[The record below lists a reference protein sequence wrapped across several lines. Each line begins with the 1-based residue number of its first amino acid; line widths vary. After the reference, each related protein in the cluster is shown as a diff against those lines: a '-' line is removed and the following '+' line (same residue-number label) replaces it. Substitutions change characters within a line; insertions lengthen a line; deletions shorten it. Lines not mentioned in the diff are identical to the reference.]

1 MITKNN
7 RKIIGLYTVVLFVII
22 IFASTIGVADIR
34 FNDALR
40 IISSKIPFIKQF
52 INIDN
57 MKASSI
63 LIVLNIRLPRIILAG
78 IVGVALASSGVVFQ
92 AIFKNPM
99 ADPYILGIS
108 SGAAFGATLVIIFGI
123 SFSFLGLSMISIG
136 AFLGAM
142 GTTFLVYNIAKLN
155 NRTPVITL
163 LLSGI
168 AISFFL
174 SALINL
180 LMTMNNDQVEKIVF
194 WTMGSVSAASWKS
207 VAISIIPVTI
217 GVSIFVFFSKELN
230 VILMGEETAQNL
242 GIDVET
248 IRKLL
253 LGIASI
259 VSAAVVAVSG
269 IIGFVGLIVP
279 HAMRMLV
286 GPDHKRLFPYTIIS
300 GAVFMIVADTISR
313 IALNPTEIP
322 IGVITS
328 LIGAPYFIF
337 LLVKNK
343 KILS

>member
-7 RKIIGLYTVVLFVII
+7 TKIIILYTLILFTII
-22 IFASTIGVADIR
+22 IFASTIGVADIK
-34 FNDALR
+34 FNDTLK

-52 INIDN
+52 VNIDQ

-63 LIVLNIRLPRIILAG
+63 LIVLNIRLPRIILAA
-78 IVGVALASSGVVFQ
+78 IVGVALATSGVVFQ

-108 SGAAFGATLVIIFGI
+108 SGAAFGATLVIISGI
-123 SFSFLGLSMISIG
+123 SFSFLGLSMISMG
-136 AFLGAM
+136 AFIGAM
-142 GTTFLVYNIAKLN
+142 GTTFLVYNIARLN

-174 SALINL
+174 SAFINL

-207 VAISIIPVTI
+207 VSISILPVFV

-242 GIDVET
+242 GIDVEAV
-248 IRKLL
+248 RKLL
-253 LGIASI
+253 LGVASI

-279 HAMRMLV
+279 HAVRLIV

-300 GAVFMIVADTISR
+300 GAIFMIIADTISR
-313 IALNPTEIP
+313 TALNPTEIP

-328 LIGAPYFIF
+328 LIGAPYFVF
-337 LLVKNK
+337 LLIKNK
-343 KILS
+343 KMLS